1 MRGVAKAVA
10 AATFLIL
17 GLPLGTGVAQAT
29 SAVQNPC
36 APPTEIGQNINE
48 TAWQLFVAATCPVN
62 AKQYPYVVW
71 EDWIEQA
78 QMYPA
83 DPSQGLVVP
92 NARATAASHQL
103 HGSPFAMLRHPKLAA
118 VVGGLLGAPNEN
130 CNKAGKPPASQPNLV
145 ICEEVRLNGAAEDYI
160 AGTDLWNRLG
170 QALKA
175 QYYGPPIQFPA
186 PAIEIKS
193 DWIALASIKQT
204 CTSLAANSIHV
215 EKIDGNCFAL
225 AGIHLIS
232 KLLNQWIWATFEPQN
247 TTTNPFRCRV
257 LGCID
262 TFGSIPAMTVGTA
275 TKQSPRLAALMM
287 AADLAPEWSNYRLD
301 GVQTGFYRPGLL
313 GNSIIEGE
321 NVGVPLSQSSCIT
334 CHAVSSIEAN
344 GTDGITLLTSN
355 PVGAPK
361 PLPSRD
367 WVRRDFVWSLFMAC
381 PGSIAQKCDPRVVG
395 SARSA
400 ARG

>member
-1 MRGVAKAVA
+1 MKGLTSAFAIALFLIIGIPLGAAVA
-10 AATFLIL
+10 QTTS
-17 GLPLGTGVAQAT
+17 GT
-29 SAVQNPC
+29 QNPC
-36 APPTEIGQNINE
+36 APPTEISQNINE

-62 AKQYPYVVW
+62 SNQYPYVVW

-83 DPSQGLVVP
+83 DPSNGLIVP
-92 NARATAASHQL
+92 NAQATAAAHQL
-103 HGSPFAMLRHPKLAA
+103 GASPFALLRHPSLAE
-118 VVGGLLGAPNEN
+118 VVKGLLGAPNQH
-130 CNKAGKPPASQPNLV
+130 CNKAGAPPPNQPKLV
-145 ICEEVRLNGAAEDYI
+145 ICEEVRLNGAAEDYV
-160 AGTDLWNRLG
+160 AGNGLWNRAG

-186 PAIEIKS
+186 PAVEVKA
-193 DWIALASIKQT
+193 DWIDLRSIKQT
-204 CTSLAANSIHV
+204 CKSLPANTIHI
-215 EKIDGNCFAL
+215 ENIDGNCFAL
-225 AGIHLIS
+225 AGIHVIS

-247 TTTNPFRCRV
+247 TTTNPFRCQV

-262 TFGSIPAMTVGTA
+262 TFGSIPAMTVGA
-275 TKQSPRLAALMM
+275 NTKLSPRLAELMM

-321 NVGVPLSQSSCIT
+321 NVGMPLSQSSCIS
-334 CHAVSSIEAN
+334 CHAVSSIESN

-361 PLPSRD
+361 PLPSHD
-367 WVRRDFVWSLFMAC
+367 WIRRDFVWSMFLAC
-381 PGSIAQKCDPRVVG
+381 PNSVAQNCVT
-395 SARSA
+395 AQ
-400 ARG
+400 